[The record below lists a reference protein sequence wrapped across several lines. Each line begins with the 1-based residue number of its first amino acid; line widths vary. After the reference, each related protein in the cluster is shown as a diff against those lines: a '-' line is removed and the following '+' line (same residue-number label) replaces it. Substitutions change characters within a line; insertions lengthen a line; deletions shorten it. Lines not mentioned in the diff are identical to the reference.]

1 MEKDFKFAVEDIQRL
16 NVEEYDENEY
26 CVARMKFLSTRPN
39 SHGLKF
45 SEEVL
50 RRDAKTVLG
59 TWIVA
64 EMLAGDFLTHTPAE
78 SIIGIVP
85 KDQDVEFVEAD
96 DGYIDAYVDVVLS
109 KRYAKDA
116 YDVFV
121 KDNDRSVS
129 IEFNYSHPED
139 DEYEVENYV
148 IRGTTILGKT
158 VHPSV
163 PKANI
168 TVTRFSQEEAD
179 KFFAKVHNNSL
190 TVLKKFVEER
200 KESMAEQGK
209 LVSHP
214 IDTSKEAMYDG
225 EWDGQKAKQDLVKE
239 KNFKTLAPK
248 VCMKLESGWEDREVT
263 KLGYPVMMLHD
274 GKWVYSTK
282 GLASALGYAKK
293 EDETEVINKV
303 EKIYKKLGLDS
314 DRKED
319 DAKMAEIEFA
329 TVDIGDMWGR
339 VFDALHNR
347 YPDGDW
353 GSVYR
358 IDGIYEQDNKKFAII
373 HRKDEDVK
381 YRLDFSLTEEGLTLA
396 DEIVKIEMEIVE
408 TDDVKKFAEPEGAEK
423 YMQFEIEGRKAWAK
437 VIKKVQN
444 HEGDGAYVDSIEDNH
459 IIYTKDDVRYRV
471 EADIKVD
478 KDDKSVDADI
488 KWDTVKKDADQ
499 KMSKTEKMSEDE
511 MMAKIAELKK
521 GIEER
526 DNIIMEKDT
535 CMKDMEAE
543 LADLREFKKTCMEKD
558 KACAVESVM
567 NEVKDFMNDEQF
579 KALRD
584 EGMACEFS
592 QIDAWTN
599 KVKAI
604 SFESVKGNKKTTKA
618 SSVMWFSAPVQTEKN
633 KGSLWA

>member
-50 RRDAKTVLG
+50 KRDAKTVLG

-96 DGYIDAYVDVVLS
+96 DGYLDAYVDVVLS

-121 KDNDRSVS
+121 KDNNRSVS

-158 VHPSV
+158 VNPSV

-168 TVTRFSQEEAD
+168 TVTRFSEEEAD

-200 KESMAEQGK
+200 RESMAEQEK

-214 IDTSKEAMYDG
+214 IDTSKEAMHDG

-239 KNFKTLAPK
+239 KNFKTFAPK
-248 VCMKLESGWEDREVT
+248 VCMKLESGWEDREVN
-263 KLGYPVMMLHD
+263 KLGYPVMMLHE

-282 GLASALGYAKK
+282 GLSSALGYAKK
-293 EDETEVINKV
+293 ENETAVINKV
-303 EKIYKKLGLDS
+303 EKIYEKLGLG
-314 DRKED
+314 KEEE
-319 DAKMAEIEFA
+319 AKMAEIAFA
-329 TVDIGDMWGR
+329 AVNIGELWNNVWNVVHKHSDW
-339 VFDALHNR
+339 R
-347 YPDGDW
+347 Y
-353 GSVYR
+353 SVE
-358 IDGIYEQDNKKFAII
+358 GIYEQDNKKFAIL
-373 HRKDEDVK
+373 KDGEGNL
-381 YRLDFSLTEEGLTLA
+381 YRLDFTLTEEEGLVASDT
-396 DEIVKIEMEIVE
+396 IVE
-408 TDDVKKFAEPEGAEK
+408 VKQEFIETEDIQKFAEPENVEK
-423 YMQFEIEGRKAWAK
+423 YKKFEDCGCEDDNDDDDNEHETEMSADEMKAEMAKMKSEIE
-437 VIKKVQN
+437 
-444 HEGDGAYVDSIEDNH
+444 D
-459 IIYTKDDVRYRV
+459 
-471 EADIKVD
+471 
-478 KDDKSVDADI
+478 
-488 KWDTVKKDADQ
+488 
-499 KMSKTEKMSEDE
+499 
-511 MMAKIAELKK
+511 
-521 GIEER
+521 R
-526 DNIIMEKDT
+526 DNIIMEKDKK
-535 CMKDMEAE
+535 MDEMEEE
-543 LADLREFKKTCMEKD
+543 LADLREFKKTCMEKE
-558 KACAVESVM
+558 KACTVESVM
-567 NEVKDFMNDEQF
+567 NEVKDFMDGEQF

-584 EGMACEFS
+584 EGMACEFA

-604 SFESVKGNKKTTKA
+604 SFESVKGNKKTVKT